1 VAATQRHVELDA
13 AAATAANGSSSSV
26 AASLAVTAASPDAL
40 TGVPAAAETIASI
53 WLPAAAIVGDMDR
66 DSAAAVAGLAA
77 HGIKVAERH
86 VEAVIATVGTDEA
99 NSQALTTVPAVSL

>member
-13 AAATAANGSSSSV
+13 AAATAANGSAGSV
-26 AASLAVTAASPDAL
+26 AATLAATAVSPDVL
-40 TGVPAAAETIASI
+40 SGVPAAAEVMASI
-53 WLPAAAIVGDMDR
+53 WVPAAAIVGDMNR

-86 VEAVIATVGTDEA
+86 EEAVTAAVGTDEE
-99 NSQALTTVPAVSL
+99 NSRALTTIPAVSL

>member
-13 AAATAANGSSSSV
+13 AAATAANGSAGSV

-40 TGVPAAAETIASI
+40 SGVPAAAETIASI
-53 WLPAAAIVGDMDR
+53 WLPATAIVGDLDR

-86 VEAVIATVGTDEA
+86 EEAVTAAVGTDEE
-99 NSQALTTVPAVSL
+99 NSRALTTIPAVSL